1 MTRVLIIDCY
11 IDEPASLGVPPFIS
25 PHVRAVAGA
34 AIDAGAEILYVTI
47 DAVRRRDKL
56 PIADLSVVMAG
67 AGVPGRYLRTLP
79 ASFREVRAVSEILPG
94 FRMLGGPASIDPEYD
109 LLRSFDALAK
119 VDAAASVF
127 DAVVSGESSTR
138 WRSLDEW
145 NRWMILGAQI
155 VLSHPDFPQPLIAE
169 VETYRGCLRYRT
181 GGCSFCIEPL
191 KGAPVF
197 REPSDIIK
205 EAKVLSELGVRNLR
219 LGAQTC
225 FVSYKARG
233 FGDDVIPNPEAIER
247 LLSGISR
254 LDLDVLHL
262 DNADPS
268 VISRN
273 PDKSRTIVESIVEH
287 CTSGNV
293 LALGMESAD
302 PKVIEANNL
311 NSTPDQV
318 LDAVRIINE
327 AGGDRGENG
336 LPRLLPGLNFLV
348 GLDGE
353 SDRTLELNLSFLK
366 KVLEE
371 RLLLRRINI
380 RQVIPIRRNFRPG
393 VSHSKF
399 LRFKEQVRDGIDN
412 PILQR
417 LVPKGTLLRDIYTEL
432 REGNRTFGRQIGT
445 YPILVG
451 FEYPIEVGRFI
462 DGKVVGWG
470 RRSVTA
476 VEYPLQVNTCTLAA
490 LQSLPS
496 IGKKRAARIARMRP
510 IRNLIDMAAAIED
523 DQTLS
528 LIAPYF
534 DLE

>member
-1 MTRVLIIDCY
+1 L
-11 IDEPASLGVPPFIS
+11 
-25 PHVRAVAGA
+25 
-34 AIDAGAEILYVTI
+34 
-47 DAVRRRDKL
+47 
-56 PIADLSVVMAG
+56 
-67 AGVPGRYLRTLP
+67 
-79 ASFREVRAVSEILPG
+79 
-94 FRMLGGPASIDPEYD
+94 
-109 LLRSFDALAK
+109 
-119 VDAAASVF
+119 
-127 DAVVSGESSTR
+127 
-138 WRSLDEW
+138 
-145 NRWMILGAQI
+145 
-155 VLSHPDFPQPLIAE
+155 
-169 VETYRGCLRYRT
+169 
-181 GGCSFCIEPL
+181 
-191 KGAPVF
+191 
-197 REPSDIIK
+197 
-205 EAKVLSELGVRNLR
+205 
-219 LGAQTC
+219 
-225 FVSYKARG
+225 
-233 FGDDVIPNPEAIER
+233 GDDVIPNPEAIER

-273 PDKSRTIVESIVEH
+273 PEESRTIVESIVEH

-490 LQSLPS
+490 LRSLPS

-510 IRNLIDMAAAIED
+510 IRNLIDMATAIED